1 MLAASSSM
9 AGEAHLT
16 VSDRIDPGEW
26 DQYVERHPEGSIDHL
41 WRWRDVFSRVFDHQ
55 STYLVARRSGAIAGV
70 LPLVHFRSRLFG
82 RFLVSVPFL
91 NYGGVLASNG
101 GAADALIARAR
112 DIAQS
117 FGASHVELRHTGRQ
131 FTDLPCRA
139 HKLKLTRPLPPT
151 PEAFWS

>member
-9 AGEAHLT
+9 AGEGQVT
-16 VSDRIDPGEW
+16 VSDRIDSAEW

-55 STYLVARRSGAIAGV
+55 GTYLGARRNGAVGVV

-91 NYGGVLASNG
+91 NYGGVLASD
-101 GAADALIARAR
+101 AAAGDALIAEAR
-112 DIAQS
+112 DVARRFS
-117 FGASHVELRHTGRQ
+117 AS
-131 FTDLPCRA
+131 
-139 HKLKLTRPLPPT
+139 
-151 PEAFWS
+151 